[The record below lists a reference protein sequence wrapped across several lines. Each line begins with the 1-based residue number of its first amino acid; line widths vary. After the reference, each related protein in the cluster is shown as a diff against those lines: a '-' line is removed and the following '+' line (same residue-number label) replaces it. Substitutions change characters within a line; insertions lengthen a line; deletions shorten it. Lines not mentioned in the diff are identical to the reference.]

1 MFYIQSSDLIRL
13 GLPWWLNGKELAC
26 KCRTCRFDPWV
37 GKIPWGREWQP
48 TLVFLPGKSH
58 RQRSLMGW
66 RLWGLT
72 ELDLAGKKPA
82 CNAGDLGLIPGLGRS
97 PGEGIGYPLQ
107 YSWAFL
113 VAQPV
118 KNPPASVEDLGLIPG
133 LGRSPGE
140 GNPLQ
145 YSGLENSMDSI
156 VHGVTHSRTRLTFTF
171 TLIELDMPEHTRAL
185 LFLIF
190 PFCFSRPGSPEIGPL
205 SCGRRCVRSS
215 SV

>member
-1 MFYIQSSDLIRL
+1 MFYIQSSDLIHL
-13 GLPWWLNGKELAC
+13 GLPWWLSGKELAC
-26 KCRTCRFDPWV
+26 KCRTCGFDPWV

-66 RLWGLT
+66 GLWGCI
-72 ELDLAGKKPA
+72 ELDLAGKKSA
-82 CNAGDLGLIPGLGRS
+82 CNAGDLGLIPELGRS

-118 KNPPASVEDLGLIPG
+118 KNLPASVEDLGLIPG

-156 VHGVTHSRTRLTFTF
+156 VHGVTHSRTRLTDLHFHSHRLGHAWAHACTS
-171 TLIELDMPEHTRAL
+171 
-185 LFLIF
+185 LFDF
-190 PFCFSRPGSPEIGPL
+190 PILFQPSW
-205 SCGRRCVRSS
+205 
-215 SV
+215 

>member
-13 GLPWWLNGKELAC
+13 GLPWWLSGKELAC

-82 CNAGDLGLIPGLGRS
+82 CNAG
-97 PGEGIGYPLQ
+97 
-107 YSWAFL
+107 
-113 VAQPV
+113 
-118 KNPPASVEDLGLIPG
+118 DLGLIPG

>member
-1 MFYIQSSDLIRL
+1 M
-13 GLPWWLNGKELAC
+13 
-26 KCRTCRFDPWV
+26 
-37 GKIPWGREWQP
+37 
-48 TLVFLPGKSH
+48 
-58 RQRSLMGW
+58 
-66 RLWGLT
+66 
-72 ELDLAGKKPA
+72 DLAGKKPA

>member
-82 CNAGDLGLIPGLGRS
+82 CNAGDLGLIPWLGRS

-107 YSWAFL
+107 YFGLSWWL
-113 VAQPV
+113 NRSRIRLQVWKTWV
-118 KNPPASVEDLGLIPG
+118 WSLGW
-133 LGRSPGE
+133 E
-140 GNPLQ
+140 GPLEK
-145 YSGLENSMDSI
+145 G
-156 VHGVTHSRTRLTFTF
+156 THSSILAWRIPWIL
-171 TLIELDMPEHTRAL
+171 
-185 LFLIF
+185 
-190 PFCFSRPGSPEIGPL
+190 
-205 SCGRRCVRSS
+205 
-215 SV
+215 